1 MPRGRSALPGLLLV
15 RDPRRRGARS
25 PPTRRPRHPAAAAR
39 SGEVEPPDGGAV
51 APGAPPRPGPGAC
64 PRPGTPEG
72 TSGLVG
78 SALGIARAQVGRG
91 PPSRA
96 PRLAPGRWAG
106 ALRAGRRGRPGD
118 PGLALG
124 AHPPDRRPGH
134 RPAAGGAT
142 VAGPADVVQAYTD
155 PHLLLAPRARARVL
169 HFQTPVPASPTGFYG
184 HLAGRADLIVC
195 CSDFIGR
202 QVRSR
207 LDFRPDRVAVV
218 HNGVD
223 LARFAGG
230 GRGRPRGLAPAVA
243 DRPGRVRP
251 ALRGGGRPQKG
262 LLHLLHALARLH
274 PARPCRLLVAGGAGL
289 WPTADEPYPKETG
302 GYAGAVREAGEA
314 LPVTWLGVVPQEE
327 MPGLYALA
335 DLFVCPSEWDEP
347 FGTVNVEAMAAGTP
361 VVASRVGGIPEAVT
375 DGETGLLV
383 PPADPPA
390 LAAALG
396 ALIDDAGRRHR
407 MAAARARAGRL
418 HLGAGRRAAGR
429 AVPGGARVESPRRAL
444 LLDAV
449 LLLLVFAAY
458 RAVLAAAGGPVRN
471 PLLGRVR
478 LPAHGRAA
486 STRRGGSCAR
496 RRPRRWPSSHLLGC
510 PVRSSGRHVRGHPAP
525 FGAGPGLRR
534 RGRPG
539 RLAARARSGALGGG

>member
-1 MPRGRSALPGLLLV
+1 MS
-15 RDPRRRGARS
+15 
-25 PPTRRPRHPAAAAR
+25 RRPAAR
-39 SGEVEPPDGGAV
+39 SLRVRHLVPALGRV
-51 APGAPPRPGPGAC
+51 

-78 SALGIARAQVGRG
+78 SALGIARAQAGRG
-91 PPSRA
+91 HRVELHGWRPDGG
-96 PRLAPGRWAG
+96 PGRYGLDGVDVRVTPGWRWARIPRIDGRVIAPLLAG
-106 ALRAGRRGRPGD
+106 AA
-118 PGLALG
+118 
-124 AHPPDRRPGH
+124 
-134 RPAAGGAT
+134 

-184 HLAGRADLIVC
+184 RLAGRADLIVC

-223 LARFAGG
+223 LARFAAAAGA
-230 GRGRPRGLAPAVA
+230 GREAWRRRWRIDPDEFVLLYVGAV
-243 DRPGRVRP
+243 V
-251 ALRGGGRPQKG
+251 PQKG
-262 LLHLLHALARLH
+262 LLHLLHALARLR

-314 LPVTWLGVVPQEE
+314 LPVTWLGVVSQEE

-390 LAAALG
+390 LAAALE

-407 MAAARARAGRL
+407 MAAAARARA
-418 HLGAGRRAAGR
+418 AAFTWERAA
-429 AVPGGARVESPRRAL
+429 AR
-444 LLDAV
+444 LDELYREV
-449 LLLLVFAAY
+449 L
-458 RAVLAAAGGPVRN
+458 G
-471 PLLGRVR
+471 
-478 LPAHGRAA
+478 
-486 STRRGGSCAR
+486 
-496 RRPRRWPSSHLLGC
+496 
-510 PVRSSGRHVRGHPAP
+510 
-525 FGAGPGLRR
+525 
-534 RGRPG
+534 
-539 RLAARARSGALGGG
+539 